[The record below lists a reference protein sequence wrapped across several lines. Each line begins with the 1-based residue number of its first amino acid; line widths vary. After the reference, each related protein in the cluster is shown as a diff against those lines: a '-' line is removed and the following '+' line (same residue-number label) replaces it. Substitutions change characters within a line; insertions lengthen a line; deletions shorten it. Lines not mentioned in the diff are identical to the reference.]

1 MIAQSDHAMSPP
13 TLALR
18 SECNPVNVAHVD
30 PSLARGLRRQTV
42 RDLVEM
48 TACARRAIH
57 ARFRRHQGAFLRRS
71 AIDRL
76 LRQSADDLQPLNLT
90 GEVALDDRGL
100 RAYVLRCDPD
110 DGIACIELFRIDV
123 VRDPHG
129 RYRGI
134 ESDAHPVLE
143 LSRHVLERLY
153 QRLASTQLDAI
164 RIELAAACQVHVLA
178 PLAREAGL
186 RAFLMPG
193 SAGLFVVAMTESG
206 PVAKTFIH
214 RPGPRKSRRIAPL
227 AFLLRKRLQ
236 SQTNDDRDQLERE
249 LRAYF
254 RDQASRVQ
262 GSRYGEVMPSPEGLA
277 FDDAAIELRNGL
289 H

>member
-1 MIAQSDHAMSPP
+1 MITQSDQAMIPS
-13 TLALR
+13 TLAMR
-18 SECNPVNVAHVD
+18 AGCKPINVAHVD

-71 AIDRL
+71 AIDRF

-90 GEVALDDRGL
+90 GEVALDERGL

-129 RYRGI
+129 HYRGI
-134 ESDAHPVLE
+134 QSDAHPVLE

-164 RIELAAACQVHVLA
+164 RTELAAACQVHILA
-178 PLAREAGL
+178 PLAREAGV

-193 SAGLFVVAMTESG
+193 SAGLFVVAVTESG
-206 PVAKTFIH
+206 PVAKTFIAQ
-214 RPGPRKSRRIAPL
+214 PGPRKSRHIAPL
-227 AFLLRKRLQ
+227 ALLLGKRLQ
-236 SQTNDDRDQLERE
+236 SRTADDREQLDNE

-254 RDQASRVQ
+254 QDQAGRAQ
-262 GSRYGEVMPSPEGLA
+262 GSRNGEVMQSPDGLE